1 MNPVPQ
7 SVSNFLVPASGST
20 NSVVFDQT
28 FVAGTPVVVNF
39 AGYQISGIPFRPSGV
54 LIDNTASAN
63 PISVTIPEI
72 GYTMQCAAGE
82 MLHLPYPAPINHSA
96 SISGDGAA
104 TVIFVD
110 YPVIP
115 YSSRFVAAIA
125 QPIQVTVIGPDPLPV
140 SLPAAFVQKTAL
152 AERSVLGR
160 QTLAVTTGAVAT
172 LTVPANAKAAE
183 IQADGY
189 SVSITLDGTTAPT
202 ATVGTR
208 IDDGQIYA
216 VYSTLANVKLI
227 ARTNNTN
234 VQVVYFDK

>member
-28 FVAGTPVVVNF
+28 FSAGVPVVVNF
-39 AGYQISGIPFRPSGV
+39 AGYEISGIPFRPSGV
-54 LIDNTASAN
+54 LIDNTASPN
-63 PISVTIPEI
+63 QISVTIPEI
-72 GYTMQCAAGE
+72 GYTMICAAGE

-96 SISGDGAA
+96 SISGDGDA

-115 YSSRFVAAIA
+115 YSSRFVAAVA
-125 QPIQVTVIGPDPLPV
+125 FPNPLPV
-140 SLPAAFVQKTAL
+140 SLPAAFEQKTYL
-152 AERSVLGR
+152 ATRSVLGR

-172 LTVPANAKAAE
+172 LTVPANAKSAE

-189 SVSITLDGTTAPT
+189 SVSITLDGATAPT

-208 IDDGQIYA
+208 IDDGQIYV
-216 VYSTLANVKLI
+216 VYSSLANVKLI